1 MLEVLGNIYGLLS
14 KPEQADSLLEKSL
27 KLKKQIHTPA
37 DPELASIYYSL
48 AAQKHNLGYYK
59 LCFALIDTAIL
70 YQTKIYGVQSREVGK
85 SLTLLAESF
94 RKAGH
99 IDSAY
104 TIINKSEMI
113 FSALG
118 DTTSEEYLRVL
129 MELGAINVANGE
141 IYDAEKIWR
150 QTLGLSKKL
159 FESPHPVIISN
170 INGLSN
176 VLKETEEF
184 AEAEILYTKSL
195 EMTNK
200 VYGHMHLNTAAV
212 LNNLASLYYYTE
224 NYSKADALYAD
235 SYEILK
241 TILGEKHPST
251 VSILY
256 NIANLTSDLGDFNS
270 AIKNYKK
277 VLELDIAVFGEIHPN
292 VASDY
297 SGLATL
303 YKRQEKYQQA
313 INNYYK
319 SLNIRRSVYD
329 NPYHPYIGFNL
340 ISLAEIFV
348 ELGNFE
354 EADNF
359 YEEGLACFVK
369 TYGRN
374 HEKVKTTAQNYA
386 RVLQLQ
392 NSQHISPDDLISKTL
407 QNVSKE

>member
-1 MLEVLGNIYGLLS
+1 MAQSEAKKAEEIANFLIELFEANEPSFNKSDTLTANQLLETGKAKINTLNNQPVVKARMLEVLGNIYGLLS

-241 TILGEKHPST
+241 TILGENTPLQYQYYI
-251 VSILY
+251 ILP
-256 NIANLTSDLGDFNS
+256 IL
-270 AIKNYKK
+270 
-277 VLELDIAVFGEIHPN
+277 H
-292 VASDY
+292 
-297 SGLATL
+297 
-303 YKRQEKYQQA
+303 
-313 INNYYK
+313 
-319 SLNIRRSVYD
+319 
-329 NPYHPYIGFNL
+329 L
-340 ISLAEIFV
+340 I
-348 ELGNFE
+348 
-354 EADNF
+354 
-359 YEEGLACFVK
+359 
-369 TYGRN
+369 
-374 HEKVKTTAQNYA
+374 
-386 RVLQLQ
+386 
-392 NSQHISPDDLISKTL
+392 
-407 QNVSKE
+407 